1 MTTREIRVLA
11 DAGRC
16 GLSAVCR
23 QAVVRTYS
31 EMLERV
37 VSDPVAFQAAERV
50 YAWYHPDVPRRL
62 VPFVVAEWLP

>member
-1 MTTREIRVLA
+1 MTIRQITTLA

-31 EMLERV
+31 EMLDLG

-50 YAWYHPDVPRRL
+50 YAWHHPDVPRRL